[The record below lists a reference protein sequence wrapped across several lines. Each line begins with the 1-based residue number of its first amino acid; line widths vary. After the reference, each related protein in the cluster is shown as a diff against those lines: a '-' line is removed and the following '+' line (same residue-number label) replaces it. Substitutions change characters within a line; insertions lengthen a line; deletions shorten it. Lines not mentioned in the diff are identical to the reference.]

1 MGLSLDDFCSM
12 TPHEFYLTQ
21 RAWHRTHVE
30 QPWEQT
36 RLLACSMLQPWSKKK
51 LRPEDVMRFA
61 WDEKKTASA
70 RPAHREQS
78 TRQRFDE
85 IKKRC
90 GG

>member
-1 MGLSLDDFCSM
+1 
-12 TPHEFYLTQ
+12 
-21 RAWHRTHVE
+21 
-30 QPWEQT
+30 
-36 RLLACSMLQPWSKKK
+36 MLQPWSKKK
-51 LRPEDVMRFA
+51 LRPEDVMRFV